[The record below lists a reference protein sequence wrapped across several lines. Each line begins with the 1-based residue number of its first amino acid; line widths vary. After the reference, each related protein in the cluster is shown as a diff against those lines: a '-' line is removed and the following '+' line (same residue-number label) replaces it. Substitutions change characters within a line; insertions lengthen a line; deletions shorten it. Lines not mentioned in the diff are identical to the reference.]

1 MPITLLVV
9 IVSALQVHV
18 AGQRPYFETPPPGSG
33 PTPMEPYGE
42 SGGCSEEPAE
52 FHRCAIAKAK
62 EFNPPR
68 TPDVCR
74 TFRACGHESQPG
86 TWRTSKSIRGDGWF
100 RWEEPD
106 SWTRRTAGPLP
117 ALGSGEDAG
126 SLHDLHQPSNALSSR
141 RAAKHAYS
149 AGSRQIVQT
158 PGYVL
163 VFGSF
168 AHTYRV
174 IPTDGRPHLPSDIH
188 LFMGNS
194 RGRWEGNTLVVD
206 VTNLRDRTWFDHVGN
221 FYSDMVHVVERWTMF
236 DPDVNALR
244 ATIDDPS
251 VYTRPWTMAL
261 GWRRNSEPGYEV
273 WENACWE
280 GVSQGPRFGE
290 GRELYP
296 GAARNNSYHE

>member
-1 MPITLLVV
+1 MSNRFSGRMMPITLLVV
-9 IVSALQVHV
+9 IVSTLQIQVV
-18 AGQRPYFETPPPGSG
+18 GQRPYFETPPPGSG

-68 TPDVCR
+68 TPD
-74 TFRACGHESQPG
+74 GM
-86 TWRTSKSIRGDGWF
+86 
-100 RWEEPD
+100 PD
-106 SWTRRTAGPLP
+106 FQGLWTRIAARNMENIEEHPEGMD
-117 ALGSGEDAG
+117 GSGGKSLIVDPPNGRVPYQPWAAAKVRDHFTTYINPVMYCFPDA
-126 SLHDLHQPSNALSSR
+126 PP
-141 RAAKHAYS
+141 KHAYS

-163 VFGSF
+163 VLGNF

-174 IPTDGRPHLPSDIH
+174 IPTDGRPHLPPDIH

-206 VTNLRDRTWFDHVGN
+206 VTSQRDRTWLDHVGN
-221 FYSDMVHVVERWTMF
+221 FYSDTVHVVERWTMF
-236 DPDVNALR
+236 DPDVMHYEV
-244 ATIDDPS
+244 TIDDPN

-261 GWRRNSEPGYEV
+261 G
-273 WENACWE
+273 
-280 GVSQGPRFGE
+280 
-290 GRELYP
+290 
-296 GAARNNSYHE
+296 